1 MAATSRRRRFGN
13 GRPPAWSRYRG
24 NAARHLIAIAR
35 VVQTRLLDTLRDRG
49 YRGLR
54 PSFTPLLARIW
65 REDRPLTALAS
76 ELAISA
82 QACSQ
87 LVTSVEEA
95 GYLERRPNPEDG
107 RSRVVRLT
115 ARGHALVE
123 DSLRILAECDAEY
136 AAIVGVTAYQRF
148 TAALAVLYKELG
160 IPVHVDAA
168 LTSSAGRSIGVLPVI
183 AARIAQQ
190 LMDEAIARGHAGLKM
205 SHADVI
211 PQIGPEGARI
221 GEIAR
226 QQGVTRQ
233 AIHATARELEA
244 QGYLV
249 REPDP
254 SDRRGN
260 VLALSARGA
269 ELIADSVAAIDAL
282 EGAFRTRVGAQRFA
296 HIERVAR
303 DLYDALVEGGA
314 SHDIEGLAARLRRQ
328 LGPRESARLAAL
340 LEAPVTGG

>member
-1 MAATSRRRRFGN
+1 VQ
-13 GRPPAWSRYRG
+13 
-24 NAARHLIAIAR
+24 ARLMSA
-35 VVQTRLLDTLRDRG
+35 LRDDCG

-65 REDRPLTALAS
+65 REDRPLTALAG

-87 LVTSVEEA
+87 LVSLVEAA

-115 ARGHALVE
+115 PRGRALVE

-136 AAIVGVTAYQRF
+136 AELVGAAAYQRF
-148 TAALAVLYKELG
+148 TAALAVLYRELG
-160 IPVHVDAA
+160 IPVHADAA
-168 LTSSAGRSIGVLPVI
+168 LTAQAGRSIGVLPVI
-183 AARIAQQ
+183 AARIAQE
-190 LMDEAIARGHAGLKM
+190 LMDAAIARGHDALKM
-205 SHADVI
+205 SHAELI

-226 QQGVTRQ
+226 QLGVSRQ

-244 QGYLV
+244 QGYLR
-249 REPDP
+249 RELDP
-254 SDRRGN
+254 RDRRGS

-269 ELIADSVAAIDAL
+269 ELIGDSVAAIEAL
-282 EGAFRTRVGAQRFA
+282 EVSFRALLGAQRFA
-296 HIERVAR
+296 HVERVAR
-303 DLYDALVEGGA
+303 DLHHSLAAHGTT
-314 SHDIEGLAARLRRQ
+314 HDIEGLAARLRRQ
-328 LGPRESARLAAL
+328 LGPSESARLAAL
-340 LEAPVTGG
+340 LEPRFGTGG